1 MKIVAVVPVKLN
13 NKRLPGKNI
22 RQLST
27 GVPLCKHIFE
37 TLMHVDGIDEK
48 YVYCS
53 DEHIQQYM
61 PNGMQYLKRST
72 ELDKDSTSMN
82 QVLRAFAQDVDA
94 DVYVMTH
101 TTAPFLS
108 SQSIEKGMDRVV
120 NQDYDSAFSVKKL
133 QDFLW
138 KDGKPLNY
146 TLDNIPRT
154 QDLPVIY
161 EETSGFYIYRKEVIQ
176 RLNRRIGERAYL
188 VEVNGIEAIDIDEE
202 DDFYIADAISYFQ
215 NRRKEYE

>member
-22 RQLST
+22 KQLST
-27 GVPLCKHIFE
+27 GVPLCRCIFE
-37 TLMHVDGIDEK
+37 TLINVNGIDEK

-53 DEHIQQYM
+53 DERIQQYM

-72 ELDKDSTSMN
+72 DLDKDSTSMN
-82 QVLRAFAQDVDA
+82 QVLKAFAQDVDA

-101 TTAPFLS
+101 TTAPFIS
-108 SQSIEKGMDRVV
+108 SQSIEKGIDMVV
-120 NQDYDSAFSVKKL
+120 NRDFDSAFSVKKL

-138 KDGKPLNY
+138 KDGTPLNY

-161 EETSGFYIYRKEVIQ
+161 EETSGFYIYKKDVIY
-176 RLNRRIGERAYL
+176 RLNRRIGEHPYL
-188 VEVNGIEAIDIDEE
+188 VEVNGIEAIDVDEQ

-215 NRRKEYE
+215 NRRAEYE

>member
-1 MKIVAVVPVKLN
+1 MKTVAVVPVKLN

-22 RQLST
+22 KQLST
-27 GVPLCKHIFE
+27 GVPLCKYIFE
-37 TLMHVDGIDEK
+37 TLMHVEGIDEK

-53 DEHIQQYM
+53 DEQIQQYM

-72 ELDKDSTSMN
+72 DLDKDSTSMN

-94 DVYVMTH
+94 DFYVMAH

-108 SQSIEKGMDRVV
+108 SQSIEKGMDMVMS
-120 NQDYDSAFSVKKL
+120 QDYDSAFSVKKL
-133 QDFLW
+133 QNFLW

-146 TLDNIPRT
+146 RLDNIPRT

-215 NRRKEYE
+215 NRRTEYE